1 MKRKIREIVYEN
13 HKNMVAPNDQYRV
26 DEHGAV
32 RRICGK
38 RRLTKGQREALRRN
52 K

>member
-1 MKRKIREIVYEN
+1 MKRKIRGIVYEN
-13 HKNMVAPNDQYRV
+13 HKDVVAPNDQYGV
-26 DEHGAV
+26 DEHGSV
-32 RRICGK
+32 RRFSGK